1 MFNVKT
7 LCSIGANVEVG
18 VGPIAG
24 EGQRRT
30 ISQLVASISHLDSSH
45 LGKI

>member
-7 LCSIGANVEVG
+7 LCSIGANVGVG

-24 EGQRRT
+24 EGKRRT
-30 ISQLVASISHLDSSH
+30 MSQPVGFIPQLDTS